1 MKRLPIFA
9 TLRDALALVWRDRR
23 DFVAFAY
30 LPVIA
35 NALLGVALQSSL
47 PSPLPNDAAALIA
60 SLSGVTIAI
69 WLVSLVA
76 TIGFYIVFALAWHR
90 RCLLPG
96 ETTTVGAAL
105 RWRARHWR
113 FFGVTMALAIGVI
126 LAAVVLNFAAAPVA
140 AALFAGNSGAGGI
153 FSVVLSFIVVTLAMR
168 FLLLFPAIA
177 IDEPMTPAE
186 SWRRTRGNGAT
197 LFMLLFAISLAIAIV
212 HQILVLAWVTAL
224 GSFAANGSLLALLAL
239 ALLVQSLAFIGVAL
253 MTTVVSIAYR
263 ELDGS
268 AAAPTV

>member
-9 TLRDALALVWRDRR
+9 TLRDVFALVWRDRR

-47 PSPLPNDAAALIA
+47 PSPLPNNAGALLA
-60 SLSGVTIAI
+60 SLSDLTIAI
-69 WLVSLVA
+69 WIA
-76 TIGFYIVFALAWHR
+76 TVIAAIGFYVVFALAWHR

-105 RWRARHWR
+105 RWRTHHWL
-113 FFGVTMALAIGVI
+113 FFAVAIVLVI
-126 LAAVVLNFAAAPVA
+126 GFLLVAFILNFAAAPLA
-140 AALFAGNSGAGGI
+140 AALFGTASGAGAI
-153 FSVVLSFIVVTLAMR
+153 LSVVLSFIVFTLAMR

-177 IDEPMTPAE
+177 VDAPMTPAE

-197 LFMLLFAISLAIAIV
+197 LFMLLFAVFLAVAIV
-212 HQILVLAWVTAL
+212 HQLVILAWAAAL
-224 GSFAANGSLLALLAL
+224 GPFAAGGSLLALLVL
-239 ALLVQSLAFIGVAL
+239 TLLVQSLTFIGVAL

-263 ELDGS
+263 KLDGS
-268 AAAPTV
+268 AASPTV